1 MTIPTMMQIDP
12 LREVADRCTGEAAML
27 MDKELQRNPLV
38 NHRKIKIK
46 SKNLKAEL
54 VDFTWPRSTLG

>member
-1 MTIPTMMQIDP
+1 
-12 LREVADRCTGEAAML
+12 ML
-27 MDKELQRNPLV
+27 MGKELQRNLLV

-54 VDFTWPRSTLG
+54 VDFTWPHSTLG